1 MISAKV
7 TAIGAAVDPVSK
19 TIKVVA
25 TFQQRLEGVQP
36 GMAIVLAQ

>member
-7 TAIGAAVDPVSK
+7 TAMDPVSK